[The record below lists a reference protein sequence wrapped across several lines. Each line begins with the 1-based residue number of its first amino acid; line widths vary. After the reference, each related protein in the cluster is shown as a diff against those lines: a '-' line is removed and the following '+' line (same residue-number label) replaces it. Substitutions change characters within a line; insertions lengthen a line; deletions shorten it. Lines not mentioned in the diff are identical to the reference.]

1 MKILRCLMSVCR
13 APMFDLRYHTVRSPI
28 RDQRSRTSPICMREV
43 HLTASFVDNHRER
56 PTSKDIPCT
65 KTEEEENW
73 LLGRDDLLERG

>member
-1 MKILRCLMSVCR
+1 
-13 APMFDLRYHTVRSPI
+13 
-28 RDQRSRTSPICMREV
+28 MREV